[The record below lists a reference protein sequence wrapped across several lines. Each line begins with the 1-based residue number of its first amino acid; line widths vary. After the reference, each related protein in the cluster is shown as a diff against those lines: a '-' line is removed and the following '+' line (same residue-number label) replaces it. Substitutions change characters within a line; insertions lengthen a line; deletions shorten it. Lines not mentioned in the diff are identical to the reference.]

1 MALHGKFGKDAVPKS
16 NEAYIGHALHGGD
29 GHSNGLHH
37 YPVDRKDQSILTALP
52 PDNVKLAMDLPS
64 SILDT
69 HARGG
74 TTNLEHSLEGCRG
87 IKDGDVGAAGP
98 VRHVVIPNH

>member
-16 NEAYIGHALHGGD
+16 NEAYIAHALHGGD

-52 PDNVKLAMDLPS
+52 SDNVKLAMEIPS

-69 HARGG
+69 GVRGG
-74 TTNLEHSLEGCRG
+74 TRNLEHSLEGC
-87 IKDGDVGAAGP
+87 KAPADGDVGAAGH
-98 VRHVVIPNH
+98 VRHIVIPNH